1 MKTNFKFNN
10 TENFISIIDSVET
23 SEDLS
28 FPEICNI
35 VTDKV
40 DETVRYIEELSIENK
55 ERSIKLTEAEK
66 TFSILLEY
74 FEKKNYLMTIL

>member
-10 TENFISIIDSVET
+10 AENFISIIDSVET

-28 FPEICNI
+28 FPEIFNI

-66 TFSILLEY
+66 TFSNLLEY